1 MSTQQNAGIDYG
13 MGQTNIDH
21 DTGIRYG
28 VISARAVGETW
39 YEQSEAQYGAPA
51 CPECGSD
58 VVEYDDD
65 LHNEYEPKERESW
78 DYACQTCRVIFGS
91 ESAYPEEP
99 QAFTYEG
106 DGYIA
111 EQSVG
116 SYTTSDDIFI
126 TKSPYFTYA
135 AFCSPCAPGAGY
147 LLDAMD
153 EDMGIKAYCFGHDW
167 FWDTEAKRAPYNV
180 YSVETGEIVEPEKK
194 E

>member
-13 MGQTNIDH
+13 MGRTNIDH

-28 VISARAVGETW
+28 VIPARAVGQAW
-39 YEQSEAQYGAPA
+39 YEASEAQYGEPA

-65 LHNEYEPKERESW
+65 LHSDYDLSTIDDFVCEHCKVGYEA
-78 DYACQTCRVIFGS
+78 DQC
-91 ESAYPEEP
+91 YPEEV
-99 QAFTYEG
+99 QAFTYES
-106 DGYIA
+106 DGYEA
-111 EQSVG
+111 TQEAG
-116 SYTTSDDIFI
+116 SYATSDDIFI
-126 TKSPYFTYA
+126 MKSPYFTYA
-135 AFCSPCAPGAGY
+135 AFCSPCAPGTGY

-153 EDMGIKAYCFGHDW
+153 EDMGIKAYCFGHEW